1 MIKNKKIFI
10 WLIVILVI
18 MLAAWSFFSKSESPK
33 RKINIELFEFKPEAG
48 GTFRQLVDR
57 FEKQNPNIHVELSA
71 PGDAY
76 TVLKTRMVKGKAP
89 DLIGLGG
96 EQYYVDYAK
105 SNIFAD
111 LSNDSL
117 IKKFSPSYIKSM
129 QYLQND
135 NKIYGVPYVAN
146 VSGVLYNKQL
156 FAKDH
161 LQIPKTWDQL
171 IALSKSL
178 KSQGKTPFYM
188 GYKDDWTIQSSFG
201 PLAANL
207 MNPKAFVISNNNIG
221 KYDKQYNLP
230 LERMKELSK
239 YSQGDVFSYN
249 YNDATSAFA
258 QGKSYMY
265 LQGNWAIS
273 AIKQANPK
281 IQLGMFPFPAAND
294 RPSRSVSGVDLVF
307 SISKQT
313 HHYAATKKLLE
324 FLISKNAYSTYL
336 KEQYA
341 VPTLRN
347 NNSFPSDLADVKN
360 NLKRGYIVMAPQ
372 YMYPTEL
379 DVNSLLQSYLVN
391 KSRPRSF
398 VHQLDSGLKIIL
410 GPQGGND

>member
-258 QGKSYMY
+258 QGKSY
-265 LQGNWAIS
+265 
-273 AIKQANPK
+273 
-281 IQLGMFPFPAAND
+281 
-294 RPSRSVSGVDLVF
+294 
-307 SISKQT
+307 
-313 HHYAATKKLLE
+313 
-324 FLISKNAYSTYL
+324 
-336 KEQYA
+336 
-341 VPTLRN
+341 
-347 NNSFPSDLADVKN
+347 
-360 NLKRGYIVMAPQ
+360 
-372 YMYPTEL
+372 
-379 DVNSLLQSYLVN
+379 
-391 KSRPRSF
+391 
-398 VHQLDSGLKIIL
+398 
-410 GPQGGND
+410 